1 MLVAGAARCHGRSG
15 PGVADRISAEWLI
28 MITDFR
34 FALRQLLKSPGFTFL
49 ALLTL
54 ALGIGLN
61 TAIFSLINDLFLRG
75 LPFKEP
81 ERVVHVYSNARER
94 NLLELAIS
102 VPRFQHYR
110 DGQTIFDGFGGE
122 NILPFTLTGLGEPV
136 QLFGGKV
143 TSNYFDVLGV
153 RPIRGRNFLPEEEE
167 TADVAM
173 VTENFWQKRM
183 GGDPNVVG
191 RSITLDGV
199 PHVIV
204 GVLPNLPF
212 SWIGPNAEIWTTK
225 PFLVPGLSHER
236 VMRGSG
242 FLRVIGRLKPGMTI
256 EQARA
261 ALASLEQS
269 YRAQY
274 PDKIDSSSVMTLK
287 TLPEDVTGNLRP
299 AFATLLAAVAFVLLI
314 ACSNVANLLLVR
326 FTARRR
332 EIALRMALGASR
344 ASVLRLFIFES
355 LLVSVLAGVVG
366 AVLAAQLVPLVPKMA
381 ANFLPID
388 PDVGVSL
395 SSPVLGFTI
404 ALSILTGAA
413 MGVYPALQSSRADL
427 VNGLKEGGRGTSG
440 SAHQQR
446 FRKILVSA
454 QVALSVTL
462 LAGAALLITSF
473 VQLSRQNIGF
483 RPQNLWIGLIT
494 LPQAQYP
501 DSVTRQHFV
510 EQTLAALRETNGL
523 QTATISGDIPLIAAA
538 ASNMLYTRPDGEIL
552 PVDKRAAAANHDIA
566 PDYFKTWGIPI
577 LAGRD
582 FDQHDRTDG
591 HNVILISQRGAR
603 KLFGDE
609 NPIGKTL
616 LISSASTP
624 AEIVG
629 IVGDVR
635 SRKVAE
641 PDEVELYRPWAQE
654 NFPFVVVAVRSNLQV
669 DTVTKLVQ
677 SAVNTV
683 DRGLAIAIPQ
693 SMGSIVAQALGQT
706 RLMMWLL
713 GIFAGVALLLATIGI
728 YGAVAYTVEQRTG
741 EIGIR
746 MALGAQTRD
755 GLRLIVSQGM
765 KPVVIGLIT
774 GLAAALA
781 LGRLLTSQLYQVSAH
796 NPVLL
801 IGTAATLGA
810 AALLACLLPAR
821 RASLLNPVVALRAE

>member
-1 MLVAGAARCHGRSG
+1 M
-15 PGVADRISAEWLI
+15 
-28 MITDFR
+28 MTDVR
-34 FALRQLLKSPGFTFL
+34 FAVRQLFKSPGFTLL

-75 LPFKEP
+75 LPFKAP
-81 ERVVHVYSNARER
+81 ERVVHMYSNARER
-94 NLLELAIS
+94 NLLELAVS
-102 VPRFQHYR
+102 VPRFQHFR
-110 DGQTIFDGFGGE
+110 ASQKIFDGFEGE
-122 NILPFTLTGLGEPV
+122 NIIPFTLTGLGDAV

-183 GGDPNVVG
+183 GGDPNVIG

-199 PHVIV
+199 PHTIV

-225 PFLVPGLSHER
+225 PFVVPGLSYER
-236 VMRGSG
+236 IMRGSG

-261 ALASLEQS
+261 ALPPLEQS
-269 YRAQY
+269 YHAQY

-326 FTARRR
+326 FSGRRR

-355 LLVSVLAGVVG
+355 LLVSVLAAVAGV
-366 AVLAAQLVPLVPKMA
+366 ALAWQLVPFVPKMA
-381 ANFLPID
+381 ANFLPFD
-388 PDVGVSL
+388 PETSISL
-395 SSPVLGFTI
+395 SLSMLGFTI
-404 ALSILTGAA
+404 LLSLLTGVA

-427 VNGLKEGGRGTSG
+427 VEGLKEGGRGTSG
-440 SAHQQR
+440 SMQQHR
-446 FRKILVSA
+446 FRKILVGA

-473 VQLSRQNIGF
+473 VKLSQQNIGF
-483 RPQNLWIGLIT
+483 RPQNMWTGLVT
-494 LPQAQYP
+494 LPQAAYP
-501 DSVTRQHFV
+501 DSATRQRFV
-510 EQTLAALRETNGL
+510 EKTLTALQQIPTI
-523 QTATISGDIPLIAAA
+523 QSATISGDIPLIAAA
-538 ASNMLYTRPDGEIL
+538 AANMLYTRPDGEIL
-552 PVDKRAAAANHDIA
+552 PVDKRAAAAGHDIA
-566 PDYFKTWGIPI
+566 PGYFKTFGIPI

-582 FDQHDRTDG
+582 IDQHDVAD
-591 HNVILISQRGAR
+591 HQNVMLISRAGAR
-603 KLFGDE
+603 KVFGNE

-616 LISSASTP
+616 LVSSASTP
-624 AEIVG
+624 VEIVG
-629 IVGDVR
+629 VVGDVR
-635 SRKVAE
+635 MRRIAD
-641 PDEVELYRPWAQE
+641 PDEVEIYRPWAQE
-654 NFPFVVVAVRSNLQV
+654 NFPFAVIAVRSALRE
-669 DTVTKLVQ
+669 DAVTKVVQ
-677 SAVNTV
+677 SALGTV
-683 DRGLAIAIPQ
+683 DPGLAIAIPQ
-693 SMGSIVAQALGQT
+693 SMDAIVAQALGQA

-713 GIFAGVALLLATIGI
+713 GIFSGAALLLATVGI

-741 EIGIR
+741 EIGVR
-746 MALGAQTRD
+746 MALGAQTKD
-755 GLRLIVSQGM
+755 ILRLVVNQGM
-765 KPVVIGLIT
+765 RPVVFGLVV
-774 GLAAALA
+774 GMAAALA
-781 LGRLLTSQLYQVSAH
+781 LGRLIAFQLYQTSAH
-796 NPVLL
+796 NPLL
-801 IGTAATLGA
+801 LAATMSILA
-810 AALLACLLPAR
+810 LAALFACIFPAR
-821 RASLLNPVVALRAE
+821 RAAMLDPVQALRTE